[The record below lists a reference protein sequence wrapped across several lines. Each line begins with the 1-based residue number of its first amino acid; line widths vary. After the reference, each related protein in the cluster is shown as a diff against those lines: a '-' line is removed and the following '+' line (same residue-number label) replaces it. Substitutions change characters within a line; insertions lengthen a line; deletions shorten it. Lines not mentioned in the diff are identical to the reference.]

1 MKIFKYISYLLITIV
16 LFISLPINANA
27 KTLGQLKQEYSDLE
41 SKYNENSNSIKATEA
56 EISAAKSRVQSIY
69 TELEE
74 AEKEI
79 QSINEEI
86 SKLNESIIEKDKE
99 VKELMKFFQA
109 SQGESTYL
117 EYIFSAD
124 SITDFIYRLSVT
136 EQLSTYNEKLIDDMN
151 AMVKQNNENIKKL
164 HEKEDSLKSL
174 QKELSEKLVVLA
186 KERDNLY
193 EEHLSVEE
201 EIKAAKSILQYYEK
215 AGCKDHQ
222 DISTCAQQQ
231 LPPGTKFWRPLK
243 KGHVTSEYGY
253 RWHPISGVW
262 KLHTGIDLSGYDYN
276 VMSITD
282 GRVQKTGY
290 GWNGGM
296 GNYIIIHHNVNG
308 RDYSSVYMHL
318 SAIYVNQGD
327 IVTKDTVIGHMGST
341 GSSTATHLHLT
352 MYSGLYPVS
361 SYSMVN
367 PRDYINFP
375 SYAQPGNIYPNF
387 YNRTTYY
394 D

>member
-1 MKIFKYISYLLITIV
+1 MMKNIKNLSILI
-16 LFISLPINANA
+16 LFIIIIPINANA
-27 KTLGQLKQEYSDLE
+27 KTLGQLKQEHAALEAKYSSTD
-41 SKYNENSNSIKATEA
+41 SSIKATDA
-56 EISAAKSRVQSIY
+56 QIASAKSRIQSIY
-69 TELEE
+69 GEIEA

-79 QSINEEI
+79 QEINKEI
-86 SKLNESIIEKDKE
+86 AKLNESILEKDKE
-99 VKELMKFFQA
+99 LKDLMKFFQA

-117 EYIFSAD
+117 EYIFKAD
-124 SITDFIYRLSVT
+124 SITDFIYRVSVT
-136 EQLSTYNEKLIDDMN
+136 EQLSKYNDELIDEMN
-151 AMVKQNNENIKKL
+151 GMIVQNKKNIEEL
-164 HEKEDSLKSL
+164 HKKEDSLKSL
-174 QKELSEKLVVLA
+174 QKELSEKLVILA
-186 KERDNLY
+186 QERDNLY

-201 EIKAAKSILQYYEK
+201 ELKASKSILAYYEK

-231 LPPGTKFWRPLK
+231 LPPGTKFWRPLT

-262 KLHTGIDLSGYDYN
+262 KLHTGIDVSGYDYN
-276 VMSITD
+276 VKSITD
-282 GRVQKTGY
+282 GRVQATGY

-296 GNYIIIHHNVNG
+296 GNYVIIHHNVNG

-318 SAIYVNQGD
+318 SAIYVGQGD
-327 IVTKDTVIGHMGST
+327 IVTKDTTIGHMGST
-341 GSSTATHLHLT
+341 GSSTAIHLHLT
-352 MYSGLYPVS
+352 MYKGLYPIS
-361 SYSMVN
+361 SSSMVN